1 MADQQKQ
8 IWSNIFAKRPPPGP
22 ADKAVN
28 KKHATSKPAA
38 APAPPA
44 PAAAA
49 AAAAAGSET
58 PDQAADVTTTTNS
71 SSSSSSKVRPSS
83 ALLCLHPNKTFAFDI
98 YHGTCCDPEPTLSL
112 AERQVQQG
120 WPVC

>member
-44 PAAAA
+44 PAAA